1 MSNKF
6 PGAKLPD
13 PQENRGE
20 RERERGGERMGR
32 GGIGPH
38 HFSDQSYAPVV
49 GQCFRK
55 LLSLRKMKYYP
66 SSHLYSSTISNRQA
80 KRYVF
85 LYL

>member
-20 RERERGGERMGR
+20 REREGERMGR

-38 HFSDQSYAPVV
+38 HFSDQSYAP
-49 GQCFRK
+49 GFELYYIGHS
-55 LLSLRKMKYYP
+55 LLVYP
-66 SSHLYSSTISNRQA
+66 PQQ
-80 KRYVF
+80 VF
-85 LYL
+85 LGSIHGLMEIAYSAA